1 MDMYLLWERSKG
13 VIMAKKQLKPCE
25 PPSSQKK
32 HRNWRRCRWQF
43 NTICCAYVDESAMD
57 NGFALYRDRDDISN
71 EECKNRFLP
80 IDNKLAN
87 GEEDYCR
94 CAGVFVEMK
103 SSTEVKRLEGKAL
116 ARLMD
121 TLRAFLR
128 MMSLRLQWFRGQKVD
143 NTTEIV

>member
-57 NGFALYRDRDDISN
+57 KGFALYRDRDDISN

-103 SSTEVKRLEGKAL
+103 SSTEVKRSRRKGSGEVDGYTKGLFEDDEPSVTMVQRPEG
-116 ARLMD
+116 
-121 TLRAFLR
+121 
-128 MMSLRLQWFRGQKVD
+128 GQYY
-143 NTTEIV
+143 